1 MSTSTTP
8 RILPV
13 DDDRDTGGFFQAA
26 QQRRLVVKACR
37 ACGTPLHLPR
47 AYCYHC
53 GSWDTAWRE
62 VGGAATLYAWTVV
75 VRPFHAAYPVPYTV
89 VLVDLDEAP
98 GVRLAGY
105 LDGRP
110 ELRPGQPMELWWD
123 EVAAADGGV
132 VVLPNWRPR
141 AAEPS

>member
-1 MSTSTTP
+1 MTNATSVR

-13 DDDRDTGGFFQAA
+13 DDDRDSGGFFQAA
-26 QQRRLVVKACR
+26 QERRLVVKSCR
-37 ACGTPLHLPR
+37 DCDRALHLPR

-53 GSWDTAWRE
+53 GSWDTGWRE

-98 GVRLAGY
+98 GVRLVGY
-105 LDGRP
+105 VDGRP
-110 ELRPGQPMELWWD
+110 ELRAGQPMELWWD
-123 EVAAADGGV
+123 EVEAGDGDV

-141 AAEPS
+141 TP